1 MIKLDYTLV
10 VTIIYVVVLY
20 AFMSRLFFKP
30 IARVLKERRQ
40 LTEGRLQAAQQSVAE
55 ADRKAQEYE
64 QQLKAARAET
74 FKLQESLRD
83 KALAERAELLTKA
96 KTDSDKTI
104 QETRTRLLSEAE
116 TAARKLDAEVAG
128 LAGQLTNVLLQEKS

>member
-10 VTIIYVVVLY
+10 VTILYIVVLY

-40 LTEGRLQAAQQSVAE
+40 LIEGRLQAAQQSVTE

-64 QQLKAARAET
+64 QELKAARTET
-74 FKLQESLRD
+74 FRLQEAQRD
-83 KALAERAELLTKA
+83 KALAEKTELLNRAKA
-96 KTDSDKTI
+96 DSDKTI
-104 QETRTRLLSEAE
+104 QQTLTRLLSEAE
-116 TAARKLDAEVAG
+116 AAAKTLEGEVAG
-128 LAGQLTNVLLQEKS
+128 LAGKLTAVLLQEKS

>member
-30 IARVLKERRQ
+30 IARVLKERRE
-40 LTEGRLQAAQQSVAE
+40 LTEGRLQAAQQSVAD

-64 QQLKAARAET
+64 LQLKGARTET
-74 FKLQESLRD
+74 FKRQELLRD
-83 KALAERAELLTKA
+83 KALAERTDLLNQAKAE
-96 KTDSDKTI
+96 SDKTI
-104 QETRTRLLSEAE
+104 QQTRSRLLMEADS
-116 TAARKLDAEVAG
+116 AAKKLDAEVAG
-128 LAGQLTNVLLQEKS
+128 LAKELTTVLLQEKS

>member
-10 VTIIYVVVLY
+10 VTIFYVVVLY

-30 IARVLKERRQ
+30 IARVLKERRE
-40 LTEGRLQAAQQSVAE
+40 LTEGRLQAAQLSVAE

-64 QQLKAARAET
+64 QQLKAARAES
-74 FKLQESLRD
+74 FKRQEALRD
-83 KALAERAELLTKA
+83 KALAERTELLNKA

-116 TAARKLDAEVAG
+116 SAARKLDAEVAG
-128 LAGQLTNVLLQEKS
+128 LATELTTVLLQGKS

>member
-30 IARVLKERRQ
+30 IARVLKERRE

-74 FKLQESLRD
+74 FKVQESLRD
-83 KALAERAELLTKA
+83 KTLAERADLLNKA
-96 KTDSDKTI
+96 KSDSDKTV
-104 QETRTRLLSEAE
+104 QETRARLLSEAE
-116 TAARKLDAEVAG
+116 SAARQLDAEVAG
-128 LAGQLTNVLLQEKS
+128 LAGQLTHVLLQEKS